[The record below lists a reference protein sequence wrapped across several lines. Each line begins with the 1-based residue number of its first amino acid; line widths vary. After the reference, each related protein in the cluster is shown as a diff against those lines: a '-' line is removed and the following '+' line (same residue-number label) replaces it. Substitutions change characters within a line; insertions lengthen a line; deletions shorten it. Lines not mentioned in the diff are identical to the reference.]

1 MNPSSIGGLQ
11 MLSNAAVEVNNDK
24 DTPKNKTKKDSINST
39 KKKKKSSYDAWE
51 VFKFQVREEH
61 RINKVFDNI
70 EDFLQHWLIENG
82 CKENGKLKQLYVNK
96 RPHKK
101 TRASITKGLENFQK
115 EVSDRY
121 RQLSFAQKA
130 LYRAVGKEYFIKN
143 CG

>member
-1 MNPSSIGGLQ
+1 

-24 DTPKNKTKKDSINST
+24 DTPKNKTKKDTINN
-39 KKKKKSSYDAWE
+39 KKKKSSYDAWE

-70 EDFLQHWLIENG
+70 EDFLQHWLNENG

-101 TRASITKGLENFQK
+101 TRAPKGLESFQK
-115 EVSDRY
+115 EVSNRY
-121 RQLSFAQKA
+121 RQLSLAQKA

-143 CG
+143 CRG

>member
-1 MNPSSIGGLQ
+1 MNPSSMGGLQ
-11 MLSNAAVEVNNDK
+11 LLSNTAVEVINDN
-24 DTPKNKTKKDSINST
+24 TTTKTKKDTNNNKY
-39 KKKKKSSYDAWE
+39 KKGSLDGWE

-82 CKENGKLKQLYVNK
+82 CKENGKLKQLYLNK

-101 TRASITKGLENFQK
+101 TTSKTKAKGLENFQK

>member
-1 MNPSSIGGLQ
+1 MKSSSIGGLQ
-11 MLSNAAVEVNNDK
+11 LLSNVAVEAINVN
-24 DTPKNKTKKDSINST
+24 TTKNKTKKDTTNNKH
-39 KKKKKSSYDAWE
+39 KKGSLDSWE

-130 LYRAVGKEYFIKN
+130 LYRAVGKEYFIRN
-143 CG
+143 CRG